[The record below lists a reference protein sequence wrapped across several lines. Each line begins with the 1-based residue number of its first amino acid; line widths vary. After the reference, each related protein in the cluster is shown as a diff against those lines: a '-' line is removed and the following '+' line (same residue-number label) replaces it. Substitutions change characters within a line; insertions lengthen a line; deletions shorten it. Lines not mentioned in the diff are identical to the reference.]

1 VCLLA
6 FLFVSSACAGGYRL
20 APAPVAF
27 AQHTPGVS
35 WITPVSADDGV
46 TLARWRAA
54 VGEPIV
60 QPAVHVS
67 NASLDGL
74 TIVSWNT
81 ALGYGDVSSLV
92 DQVRRAHPHH
102 GIVLLLQEAF
112 REDRDLPAPSNDLA
126 FASRIPCASNERE
139 VDALARSLDL
149 SVYYVPSMRNGAP
162 GSTYEDR
169 GNAILSSVPLEDL
182 TAIEL
187 PFERQRRVAIAATIR
202 GLTPA
207 GDPWRLRVANAH
219 LDNRVGISKAF
230 IGSEYA
236 RTRQARGLVQALEG
250 DDPLVLGGDFNTWF
264 GFADAAFRE
273 TAQAF
278 PQTVVTD
285 RRRTFR
291 GLMRLDHVFYRLP
304 SGWNASVRR
313 GESALG
319 SDHHPLITDI
329 SF

>member
-1 VCLLA
+1 M
-6 FLFVSSACAGGYRL
+6 
-20 APAPVAF
+20 
-27 AQHTPGVS
+27 
-35 WITPVSADDGV
+35 
-46 TLARWRAA
+46 TLSRWRAA

-60 QPAVHVS
+60 QARVNTASPA
-67 NASLDGL
+67 LDGL

-92 DQVRRAHPHH
+92 AEVRRTHPRG

-112 REDRDLPAPSNDLA
+112 REDRALPSAGDLE
-126 FASRIPCASNERE
+126 FASRIPCASGDRE
-139 VDALARSLDL
+139 IEALASSLDL
-149 SVYYVPSMRNGAP
+149 SVYYVPSMRNGTP
-162 GSTYEDR
+162 GRTYEDR
-169 GNAILSSVPLEDL
+169 GNAILSSLSLEDL

-187 PFERQRRVAIAATIR
+187 PFERQRRVAIAATVR
-202 GLTPA
+202 GLTSA
-207 GDPWRLRVANAH
+207 GREWQLRVASAH
-219 LDNRVGISKAF
+219 LDNRVGIKKAF

-236 RTRQARGLVQALEG
+236 RTRQARGLLQALEG
-250 DDPLVLGGDFNTWF
+250 EDPLVLGGDFNTWF

-304 SGWNASVRR
+304 SGWRASVRR

-319 SDHHPLITDI
+319 SDHHPLIAEIT
-329 SF
+329 F